1 MITPPPETR
10 PDVAL
15 ATERHKFYLA
25 LFTAVAGL
33 ITSAWTG
40 YVTPG
45 ERQVKAS
52 YDTLVAANKDQVD
65 RLRRLETLL
74 SVLLVDS
81 GKDPTDV
88 SAALGA
94 PDPVIKLLSH
104 PRVPAPTSPSPP
116 VDLPT
121 PVHTDYTA
129 VDVEDLLQAPAPKGN
144 TYAKDVRVLVKEI
157 SAKAEMPPEDMPAFD
172 AL

>member
-1 MITPPPETR
+1 MISPPPETR

-52 YDTLVAANKDQVD
+52 YDTLVAASKDQAD

-104 PRVPAPTSPSPP
+104 PRMPAPPSPSPT
-116 VDLPT
+116 VDPS
-121 PVHTDYTA
+121 PPAHTDYTTD
-129 VDVEDLLQAPAPKGN
+129 DVEDPLAAHDPRGN
-144 TYAKDVRVLVKEI
+144 THAKDVQVLVKEI
-157 SAKAEMPPEDMPAFD
+157 SATAAMPAEDMPSFD